1 VKITPPLIGLA
12 VVVAYL
18 ALDVTAAGAPG
29 QTQAVS
35 IRKAVIGSFQIM
47 LISDKETR
55 GCYGCSDSARS
66 QANWGLVAMRRFT
79 QLLKQRP
86 TKRQVNALSA
96 AFQADRWWGLAGF
109 QLADNSDLYD
119 LYVYRAIHSAWRA
132 AGLLAFRPTLQA
144 LLLAADCPDWY
155 AAATSPASV
164 PVTACTY

>member
-1 VKITPPLIGLA
+1 MKLSLICVAATGLLA
-12 VVVAYL
+12 CPVA
-18 ALDVTAAGAPG
+18 TAGVPSQG
-29 QTQAVS
+29 EAVS
-35 IRKAVIGSFQIM
+35 IRKVVLASFQIM

-55 GCYGCSDSARS
+55 ECYGCSDSARS

-86 TKRQVNALSA
+86 TKRQVDALSA

-109 QLADNSDLYD
+109 QLADNSDIYD
-119 LYVYRAIHSAWRA
+119 LYVHRAIRSAWRA

-155 AAATSPASV
+155 AAVTSPASV